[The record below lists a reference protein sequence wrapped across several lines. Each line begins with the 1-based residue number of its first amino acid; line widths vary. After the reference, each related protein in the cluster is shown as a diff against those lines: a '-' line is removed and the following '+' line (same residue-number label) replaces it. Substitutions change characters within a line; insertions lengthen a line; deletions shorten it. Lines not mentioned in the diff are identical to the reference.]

1 MKEALFYE
9 KLQDG
14 RVRCGLCH
22 HRCVIA
28 QGERGLCAV
37 RENRDGVLYSLV
49 YGKVVSANVD
59 PVEKKPFFHFQPGS
73 RSFSIAT
80 VGCNFKCLH
89 CQNWTISQL
98 PRDRG
103 EVIGE
108 WVPPEVIVEE
118 AKRRGCRSISY
129 TYTEPTVFF
138 EYAYEVAKLAK
149 AQGLRNLF
157 VTNGYMSLEALEF
170 IAPYLD
176 GANVDLKAFSDK
188 FYQEIC
194 GARLEPVLSVISR
207 MRQLGIWVEVTT
219 LLIPGLNDDREQLR
233 QLAAFIK
240 SVDPAIPWHVTAF
253 HPDYRL
259 LTVPPTPVTAL
270 KKAREIGL
278 REGLRYV
285 YSGNVPG
292 APGEDTYCYGCGEL
306 LIKRWG
312 FRLLENRVQ
321 KGRCP
326 RCGALI
332 DGVEL

>member
-1 MKEALFYE
+1 MKEAFFYE
-9 KLQDG
+9 KLKDG

-28 QGERGLCAV
+28 PGKKGFCAV
-37 RENRDGVLYSLV
+37 RENRDGILYSMV
-49 YGKVVSANVD
+49 YGKLVSANVD

-80 VGCNFKCLH
+80 VGCNLRCLH
-89 CQNWTISQL
+89 CQNWSISQL
-98 PRDRG
+98 PKDRG

-108 WVPPEVIVEE
+108 WVPPEVVVEE

-138 EYAYEVAKLAK
+138 EYAYDVAKLAK
-149 AQGLRNLF
+149 AQGLKNLF

-176 GANVDLKAFSDK
+176 GANVDLKAFNDK
-188 FYQEIC
+188 FYKEVC
-194 GARLEPVLSVISR
+194 GAELKPVLSVIAR
-207 MRQLGIWVEVTT
+207 MKQLGIWVEVTT
-219 LLIPGLNDDREQLR
+219 LLIPGFNDTEDELRE
-233 QLAAFIK
+233 LASFIK

-259 LTVPPTPVTAL
+259 LTVPPTPLTAL
-270 KKAREIGL
+270 EKAREIGL
-278 REGLRYV
+278 KEGLRYV

-292 APGEDTYCYGCGEL
+292 APGEDTYCYKCGEL

-312 FRLLENRVQ
+312 FRLLENKIRD
-321 KGRCP
+321 GRCP
-326 RCGALI
+326 RCETTI